1 MRRTFLIGLLLA
13 GGCLTLVVG
22 AQSGARN
29 GEWRAYGADE
39 ASTHYSSLDQIN
51 KDTVKNLTVAWTWKF
66 DNFGATNQEVNTTE
80 TTPLM
85 VNGILYFTAGQR
97 RNVVAVKADTGETL
111 WVWRPDEG
119 ERFDRAPRKIHR
131 GVAYWTDGRGD
142 ERILTSTPGFQLVA
156 LNAKTG
162 QPIDKFGFQ
171 GIVDMFEQLDNDL
184 KIDPVGKIGNSS
196 PPVVVGDT
204 VVIGPALLVGTRVNK
219 SNIRG
224 DVLAFDVKTGKK
236 LWAFHTVPRKGEPG
250 YETWENGSADYTG
263 NIGVWGP
270 FSADPQLGLVYLNTE
285 APTNDVYGGHR
296 HGNNLY
302 SDSIV
307 AVNAKTGKKV
317 WHQQLIHH
325 DVWDYDMPAHPILVD
340 VTVAGRPVKAVVQWG
355 KNGIVYAFD
364 RTNGQPLWGWEE
376 REVPA
381 SDVPGEKLS
390 ATQPFPIKPVPFER
404 LGLTEND
411 LIDYTPELRAEA
423 LKALEGY
430 RWGKPYQPPSLVS
443 DTNKGTVILPGYGGG
458 GNWQSGAADPETG
471 FVYIPSITSI
481 STIGLNKNDPTKSLL
496 IAGEGSGGQPVFHA
510 YDKAT
515 GADVWQTALPGP
527 QTSLPM
533 TYMIN
538 GRQFVVLGVR
548 GTQGGGAQLVAF
560 AIPRPAPPGGGGR
573 GRGAGPGAPAAGDN
587 Q

>member
-39 ASTHYSSLDQIN
+39 ASTHYSPLDQIN

-66 DNFGATNQEVNTTE
+66 DNFVATNQEVNTTE

-97 RNVVAVKADTGETL
+97 RNVVAVKGDTGETL

-171 GIVDMFEQLDNDL
+171 GVVDMFEALDNDL

-204 VVIGPALLVGTRVNK
+204 VIIGPALLVGTRVNK
-219 SNIRG
+219 SNVRG

-236 LWAFHTVPRKGEPG
+236 LWAFHTVPRKGEFG
-250 YETWENGSADYTG
+250 YDSWEDGSADYTG
-263 NIGVWGP
+263 NVGVWGP
-270 FSADPQLGLVYLNTE
+270 FSADPQLGMIYLNTE

-296 HGNNLY
+296 
-302 SDSIV
+302 
-307 AVNAKTGKKV
+307 
-317 WHQQLIHH
+317 Q
-325 DVWDYDMPAHPILVD
+325 
-340 VTVAGRPVKAVVQWG
+340 
-355 KNGIVYAFD
+355 D
-364 RTNGQPLWGWEE
+364 RQARL
-376 REVPA
+376 A
-381 SDVPGEKLS
+381 S
-390 ATQPFPIKPVPFER
+390 
-404 LGLTEND
+404 
-411 LIDYTPELRAEA
+411 
-423 LKALEGY
+423 
-430 RWGKPYQPPSLVS
+430 
-443 DTNKGTVILPGYGGG
+443 
-458 GNWQSGAADPETG
+458 AADSPRR
-471 FVYIPSITSI
+471 V
-481 STIGLNKNDPTKSLL
+481 GLRHAGAPDPDRRHR
-496 IAGEGSGGQPVFHA
+496 EWP
-510 YDKAT
+510 
-515 GADVWQTALPGP
+515 PG
-527 QTSLPM
+527 
-533 TYMIN
+533 
-538 GRQFVVLGVR
+538 
-548 GTQGGGAQLVAF
+548 QGGRAMGQE
-560 AIPRPAPPGGGGR
+560 
-573 GRGAGPGAPAAGDN
+573 
-587 Q
+587 